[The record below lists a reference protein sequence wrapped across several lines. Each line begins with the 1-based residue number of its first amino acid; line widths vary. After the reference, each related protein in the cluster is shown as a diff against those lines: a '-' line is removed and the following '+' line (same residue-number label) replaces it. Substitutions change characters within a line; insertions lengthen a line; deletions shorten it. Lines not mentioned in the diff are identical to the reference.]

1 MKLPRS
7 IRTKV
12 WLCVLVAFV
21 GYLIATLSSYYSN
34 LLFSHNLDH
43 LKRVEFPLALEGNE
57 TLSLYR
63 KQLKL
68 YEDAFVTGERDDALR
83 ANELGREIVAS
94 LARAAKLTREDTEHR
109 YGDVE
114 ALKSRYEAYFRK
126 ATELYPRALGSTDT
140 FLNGEI
146 ARLGADGRLILVDF
160 ERMSRDYVTS
170 VEHQIERNRSLAR
183 DTSIYLF
190 VLFGM
195 VVLLAAPAIT
205 YVANRLLIRPLE
217 ELRGMVTSFAGG
229 SLDLSGLPAYDAG
242 DEIGSLCASFR
253 SMVEGLQETTVSRD
267 YVDNIIESMSD
278 CLIVVDTR
286 AAIRRVNRAALTM
299 LGYDE
304 EQLLGMPVGVIFA
317 WERDKE
323 RLRTEGLRSF
333 VGSIGTSPAEFT
345 FLSSDE
351 RRTPVLLSASPMFS
365 RDGSFQGTVF
375 VAVDIGERKRTEQAL
390 RENEQHLKNILD
402 SIHAGILVID
412 PQDHRI
418 VDANTF
424 ALAMIGAPKGLVVDR
439 ICHNFVCSAV
449 QGACPITDL
458 LENMD
463 NSERRLLRF
472 DGTSIPILKS
482 VVPVT
487 YQGRKLLI
495 ESFIDISERKWA
507 EEMLRYLTEG
517 TASVTGEEFFRSL
530 VRRLSSALG
539 TRFAFVTRLLDGSP
553 VRMRTLAFWTG
564 NGYCP
569 TMEMPLDGTPCE
581 QIIADGDIL
590 FHPSGLG
597 QLYPA
602 AETMK
607 RMGVESFLGVPLFDS
622 RGTAIGH
629 LAVLDDKPMR
639 EDEGHRSLLRIFAAR
654 AGAELERMRGDEA
667 LRESETRYKD
677 LFENANDLIQSVSPS
692 GEILY
697 VNRAWRETLGYS
709 EEEVKGLTFDQIIDP
724 ECIGHCMGEFRRVME
739 GQSLEAVE
747 ARFMAKDGRSILVEG
762 SVNCNVVDGK
772 PLASRG
778 IFRDITER
786 KHHENTLRKYATELE
801 QTNEELKDFAYIV
814 SHDLRAPLVSIKG
827 FSMELVTA
835 VDELKGVIAEL
846 SQNIEMVTRERL
858 RRLFEQDIDEAVGFI
873 NSSSQRMDTLI
884 TAILNLSRLGRRDL
898 KAEPVDMGAVVRT
911 ILDSLAHQIE
921 TNRTEV
927 AISVLPVITADRIA
941 MEQIMGNLLDNSL
954 KYLEPGR
961 PGRLEIWA
969 DVGGEE
975 CVFHV
980 KDNGRGIREEE
991 IPRVFELF
999 RRAGRQDVPGEGMGL
1014 AFVKTLV
1021 RRLGGRIWCES
1032 EPGVGSTFSFTLP
1045 SSFSH
1050 KLPL

>member
-43 LKRVEFPLALEGNE
+43 LRRVDFPLALKGNE
-57 TLSLYR
+57 VLSLYR

-68 YEDAFVTGERDDALR
+68 YEDAFVAGERDEALR
-83 ANELGREIVAS
+83 ANEVGRDVLMS
-94 LARAAKLTREDTEHR
+94 LARMAEVTREQAEHR
-109 YGDVE
+109 HGDVE
-114 ALKSRYEAYFRK
+114 ALKTRYEAYFRE
-126 ATELYPRALGSTDT
+126 ATNLYPRAVGGTEA
-140 FLNGEI
+140 FLSGEI
-146 ARLGADGRLILVDF
+146 ARLGADGRSILVDF
-160 ERMSRDYVTS
+160 ERISRDYVAS
-170 VEHQIERNRSLAR
+170 VEHEIQRNRELAR
-183 DTSIYLF
+183 DTSLYLF

-205 YVANRLLIRPLE
+205 FVANRLLIRPLE
-217 ELRGMVTSFAGG
+217 ELRGMVTSFARG
-229 SLDLSGLPAYDAG
+229 SLDLSTFPAPDAG
-242 DEIGSLCASFR
+242 DEIGSLNASFR
-253 SMVEGLQETTVSRD
+253 AMVEGLQETTVSRD

-278 CLIVVDTR
+278 CLVVVDTGG
-286 AAIRRVNRAALTM
+286 AIRRVNRAALAM
-299 LGYDE
+299 LRYDE
-304 EQLLGMPVGVIFA
+304 EQLLGVPVGVIFA

-333 VGSIGTSPAEFT
+333 VDTIGTTPAEFT
-345 FLSSDE
+345 FLSSDG
-351 RRTPVLLSASPMFS
+351 RRIPVLLSVSPMFN
-365 RDGSFQGTVF
+365 RDSSFQGTVF

-390 RENEQHLKNILD
+390 RESEQHLKNILD

-412 PQDHRI
+412 PESHRI

-439 ICHNFVCSAV
+439 VCHNFVCGAAE
-449 QGACPITDL
+449 GACPITDL
-458 LENMD
+458 LEDMD

-487 YQGRKLLI
+487 YQGKKLLI
-495 ESFIDISERKWA
+495 ESFIDISDRKWA

-517 TASVTGEEFFRSL
+517 TASVTGDEFFRSL

-564 NGYCP
+564 SGYCAN
-569 TMEMPLDGTPCE
+569 MEMPLDGTPCE
-581 QIIADGDIL
+581 RVLCDGDIL

-597 QLYPA
+597 HLYPT
-602 AETMK
+602 AETLK

-629 LAVLDDKPMR
+629 LAVMDERPMR
-639 EDEGHRSLLRIFAAR
+639 EDGGHRFLLRIFAAR
-654 AGAELERMRGDEA
+654 AGAELERMRADEA
-667 LRESETRYKD
+667 LRESEARYKD
-677 LFENANDLIQSVSPS
+677 LFENANDLIQSVAPS

-697 VNRAWRETLGYS
+697 VNRAWREALGYS
-709 EEEVKGLTFDQIIDP
+709 EEDVKGLSFNQVIHP
-724 ECIGHCMGEFRRVME
+724 ECIGHCMGEFRKVME
-739 GQSLEAVE
+739 GQSLERVE

-772 PLASRG
+772 PVASRG

-786 KHHENTLRKYATELE
+786 RQHEDTLRKYAAELE

-827 FSMELVTA
+827 FSMELATA
-835 VDELKGVIAEL
+835 MDELKSIVSDLSPVID
-846 SQNIEMVTRERL
+846 MVTRDRF
-858 RRLFEQDIDEAVGFI
+858 RQLFEQDIDEAVGFI

-884 TAILNLSRLGRRDL
+884 TAILNLSRLGRREL
-898 KAEPVDMGAVVRT
+898 KAESVDMGAVVRS

-921 TNRTEV
+921 TSRVVVE
-927 AISVLPVITADRIA
+927 IGPLPTIIADRLA
-941 MEQIMGNLLDNSL
+941 MEQIMGNLLDNAL
-954 KYLEPGR
+954 KFLETGR
-961 PGRLEIWA
+961 PGRLEVLA
-969 DVGGEE
+969 DQGGEE
-975 CVFHV
+975 IVFHV
-980 KDNGRGIREEE
+980 RDNGRGIREDEV
-991 IPRVFELF
+991 PRVFELF

-1014 AFVKTLV
+1014 ACVKTLV

-1032 EPGVGSTFSFTLP
+1032 EPDVGSTFSFSLP